1 MIKLT
6 KLILEIEAESKEQKI
21 IDDLLGSLQEGAFD
35 TLLDKAKKYAKSG
48 LLTAGVLTALMA
60 SPQLSAAQKSQIKDI
75 AKTQKTDTIKSNRDT
90 TGVDGII
97 GSVTSK
103 FIFPSTILKSKQFIN
118 GLLVNS
124 SSQAFKP
131 GDPSSLVSNTNK
143 FQLSPEQMTE
153 WNDFVKWMK
162 SKGYSGN
169 LEMDRNRNDLK
180 VLEQYREIKPDFWIK
195 SDEDVKK
202 VQETLKAY
210 RLLTMSAWKLGP
222 EKAKE
227 MGLPVIV
234 MPGFDHNNPN
244 DVKKLDDVYMTW
256 AK

>member
-1 MIKLT
+1 M
-6 KLILEIEAESKEQKI
+6 
-21 IDDLLGSLQEGAFD
+21 
-35 TLLDKAKKYAKSG
+35 
-48 LLTAGVLTALMA
+48 
-60 SPQLSAAQKSQIKDI
+60 
-75 AKTQKTDTIKSNRDT
+75 
-90 TGVDGII
+90 DGII